1 MILASSPQ
9 LKMTSGSQR
18 EKSTLD
24 QGTPTLHSPLTEARF
39 GMKIASAS
47 TMRSVP
53 SSRQLFPIA
62 NLAQRSCAREACAV
76 QEFSCAPGRTGKR
89 GRETCEK
96 VPTIK

>member
-18 EKSTLD
+18 EESTLD

-76 QEFSCAPGRTGKR
+76 QDSPVRPDAQ
-89 GRETCEK
+89 GREGEK
-96 VPTIK
+96 HAKKFRP